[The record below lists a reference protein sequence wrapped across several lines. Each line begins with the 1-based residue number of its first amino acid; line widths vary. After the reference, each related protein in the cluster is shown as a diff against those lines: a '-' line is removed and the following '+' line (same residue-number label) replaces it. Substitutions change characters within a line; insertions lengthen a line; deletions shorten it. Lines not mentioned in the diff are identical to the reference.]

1 MKKSLLFLASGAL
14 LMTSCSDDNTTMQA
28 PDGGGNVNFTVA
40 MPANG
45 YGSRV
50 FADGYTATDLVYA
63 VYDASNDA
71 LVSQGDATFAADSRE
86 TTVSL
91 QLANG
96 KGYKI
101 AFFAHKNDH
110 GVYTFDAGNKEVSVN
125 YTKMADYNAT
135 DYDAFYAVKEIVKVT
150 GPINETVTL
159 TRPLA
164 QVNWGTNDL
173 ANEFVT
179 APDAYDKDADNK
191 AKNLVS
197 KVEISGVYSAFD
209 LLTGEVKGEAATV
222 TFDEKARPVGET
234 FPVANYEYM
243 SMNYILVPSAQSSL
257 VEAILTPSNGTT
269 ASEAVKV
276 ANMPVQANY
285 RTNVYGSLLTVPGE
299 FQIVKDPNF
308 GGDINQ
314 PITPDEPAEDA
325 NGISHVSTP
334 QQLMFIA
341 ENPTAWKGKT
351 IVLDNDIDL
360 GGMEWKPIG
369 TNATSQDTN
378 DMNWFE
384 GTFDGKNHK
393 ISNFRCDAEGNY
405 AVAGLFGALRGV
417 VKNVTVENATITS
430 THYAG
435 GIVAYSHNNNAGT
448 YGDGKPYPAE
458 GYAIENC
465 RVYNSTIT
473 SIPNLQANGEYD
485 NGDKAGGIIGYACSK
500 MTLTKCD
507 ARNNTIQAYRDL
519 GGIMGY
525 AAATANIAI
534 VINDC
539 NAIGNTLIQSYD
551 NAYKDNSKVLK
562 HYGAVYGWKDS
573 VEPTVTVGA
582 YHSNNI
588 FVMNMNP
595 TTTEELEDALRHAG
609 DGSVITV
616 AEGTYEKF
624 ANASNLAMTLSG
636 EGVNFTVRGA
646 GVDKTI
652 MTIDNYSFPKSN
664 ITFEDMTVKIE
675 DPGYTGFS
683 SYLNGK
689 FNNVKFDGGIW
700 TWGKESVTY
709 NNCEF
714 TSVNTGKDIYPV
726 RVIYTANATFND
738 CTVNSLYGRAF
749 LMCSDKDDN
758 VIPNHNVTLNNC
770 TVNVTGDAKDK
781 ALFEIHTENYLDT
794 NTGTVKINGTKW
806 DSTKFGG
813 GLWREINN
821 TGTEPATDFFT
832 VIVDGKVE
840 QAGSHK

>member
-1 MKKSLLFLASGAL
+1 MKKSILFLASGAL
-14 LMTSCSDDNTTMQA
+14 LITSCSDDNATMQA
-28 PDGGGNVNFTVA
+28 PDGGGNVNFTVS

-45 YGSRV
+45 YGSRA

-71 LVSQGDATFAADSRE
+71 LVSQGAATFAADSHE

-91 QLANG
+91 QLVNG

-101 AFFAHKNDH
+101 AFFAHKDDH
-110 GVYTFDAGNKEVSVN
+110 GVYTFDAKNKAVN
-125 YTKMADYNAT
+125 VDYTKMADYNAT
-135 DYDAFYAVKEIVKVT
+135 DYDAFYAVKEIAKVT
-150 GPINETVTL
+150 GPVNEPVKL

-173 ANEFVT
+173 DNDFVT
-179 APDAYDKDADNK
+179 ADGAYGADA
-191 AKNLVS
+191 AKLKS
-197 KVEISGVYSAFD
+197 RVEIKGVYTAFD
-209 LLTGEVKGEAATV
+209 ILTGEVDESTLTDV
-222 TFDEKARPVGET
+222 TFPAMARPDATKET
-234 FPVANYEYM
+234 FPINTHKYL
-243 SMNYILVPSAQSSL
+243 SMNYVLVPAAQSSL
-257 VEAILTPSNGTT
+257 IEAMLIPSNDVKD
-269 ASEAVKV
+269 SEPVKV
-276 ANMPVQANY
+276 ANLPVQANY
-285 RTNVYGSLLTVPGE
+285 RTNVYGALLTVPGE

-314 PITPDEPAEDA
+314 PITPDEPAVDDS
-325 NGISHVSTP
+325 GISHVSTP

-369 TNATSQDTN
+369 TNATSPDTN

-435 GIVAYSHNNNAGT
+435 GIVAYSHNNNAST
-448 YGDGKPYPAE
+448 YGDGKPYPTE

-507 ARNNTIQAYRDL
+507 VRNNTIQAYRDL

-539 NAIGNTLIQSYD
+539 NAISNTLIQSYD

-562 HYGAVYGWKDS
+562 HYGDVYGWKDN
-573 VEPTVTVGA
+573 VDPTVTAGH

-624 ANASNLAMTLSG
+624 TDTSHLAMTLSG
-636 EGVNFTVRGA
+636 DGVNFTVRGA
-646 GVDKTI
+646 GIDKTI
-652 MTIDNYSFPKSN
+652 MKIDNYSFPKSN
-664 ITFEDMTVKIE
+664 ITFEDMTVKTQ
-675 DPGYTGFS
+675 DPDYEGFS
-683 SYLNGK
+683 NYLNGK
-689 FNNVKFDGGIW
+689 FSNVKFDGGIW

-749 LMCSDKDDN
+749 LMWGDKDDI
-758 VIPNHNVTLNNC
+758 VIPNRNVTLNNC

-806 DSTKFGG
+806 DSAKFGG

-840 QAGSHK
+840 QTGSHK

>member
-110 GVYTFDAGNKEVSVN
+110 GVYTFDAENKEVSVD
-125 YTKMADYNAT
+125 YTKMADYNVT

-299 FQIVKDPNF
+299 FTVVKDHEWA
-308 GGDINQ
+308 GGDFNNGYKAVSTAEELTAAIEAGV
-314 PITPDEPAEDA
+314 PVKLAEDIA
-325 NGISHVSTP
+325 LSDRILVARDKVVTLDLNGHTLSSQGRAIDCNPGTVLTINDNTGKGIISAKEEYTIISD
-334 QQLMFIA
+334 
-341 ENPTAWKGKT
+341 GKVIINGGT
-351 IVLDNDIDL
+351 IVNNGFKKED
-360 GGMEWKPIG
+360 GRV
-369 TNATSQDTN
+369 QDYN
-378 DMNWFE
+378 VIY
-384 GTFDGKNHK
+384 GCPDGLEIN
-393 ISNFRCDAEGNY
+393 
-405 AVAGLFGALRGV
+405 
-417 VKNVTVENATITS
+417 
-430 THYAG
+430 
-435 GIVAYSHNNNAGT
+435 
-448 YGDGKPYPAE
+448 
-458 GYAIENC
+458 
-465 RVYNSTIT
+465 
-473 SIPNLQANGEYD
+473 
-485 NGDKAGGIIGYACSK
+485 GGIIGSK
-500 MTLTKCD
+500 DMVGNCIHASGD
-507 ARNNTIQAYRDL
+507 
-519 GGIMGY
+519 
-525 AAATANIAI
+525 I
-534 VINDC
+534 VINDGTLL
-539 NAIGNTLIQSYD
+539 NAGSYLVASSLINIG
-551 NAYKDNSKVLK
+551 K
-562 HYGAVYGWKDS
+562 
-573 VEPTVTVGA
+573 
-582 YHSNNI
+582 
-588 FVMNMNP
+588 
-595 TTTEELEDALRHAG
+595 
-609 DGSVITV
+609 
-616 AEGTYEKF
+616 GT
-624 ANASNLAMTLSG
+624 N
-636 EGVNFTVRGA
+636 
-646 GVDKTI
+646 VDKPISTLTI
-652 MTIDNYSFPKSN
+652 NGGTFGYDGYGGIIIAGGTFYDVKIHGGKFYGGGHFKPQVFVPDEDVTDEVLEEAKNMKYPLFTYTPNYSFHYYIDGGEFYGSDYMIADGYNGIDNKSHTDAAT
-664 ITFEDMTVKIE
+664 ITGGQWQVGDL
-675 DPGYTGFS
+675 DA
-683 SYLNGK
+683 YLTDGQTKTEAGEYNGK
-689 FNNVKFDGGIW
+689 
-700 TWGKESVTY
+700 
-709 NNCEF
+709 
-714 TSVNTGKDIYPV
+714 PV
-726 RVIYTANATFND
+726 YAV
-738 CTVNSLYGRAF
+738 S
-749 LMCSDKDDN
+749 K
-758 VIPNHNVTLNNC
+758 
-770 TVNVTGDAKDK
+770 
-781 ALFEIHTENYLDT
+781 
-794 NTGTVKINGTKW
+794 
-806 DSTKFGG
+806 
-813 GLWREINN
+813 
-821 TGTEPATDFFT
+821 
-832 VIVDGKVE
+832 
-840 QAGSHK
+840 